1 MREIYEKLIENVD
14 EVYDVIIFVC
24 YLIVFRIKLKDFYL
38 ILSYLLCFSNKD
50 IREDLRNRIKFCK
63 LSYI

>member
-1 MREIYEKLIENVD
+1 MYEKLIENVD

-24 YLIVFRIKLKDFYL
+24 YLIVFRIKLKDFYS
-38 ILSYLLCFSNKD
+38 ILSYLLGFSNKD